1 MKFSR
6 IRTLQSKILILFVF
20 LLLVV
25 QLVSFFTTYRANKQL
40 VSTQLDNKLLTAKE
54 VFKAQFSSRRSYL
67 SAITAT
73 VAKDHGLKSILEE
86 STASILSALD
96 NHRNRVDADIALIID
111 IDGVIKAQLV
121 TYQDS
126 NGRKRSKKGSGQ
138 DTSFPGNNEFF
149 QEKTTQLI
157 RLDQALYQLSLA
169 PIKSGARIISW
180 VGFGRVIDSNFADEF
195 AKLIDVN
202 IGFLLKGDNLSQVVT
217 YSTLDGSFDFNEA
230 FATQILND
238 KNEDYISENIHLGD
252 IENSALV
259 AVLFKSKADLLKN
272 IKVDWQ
278 YFALLIAL
286 TLALSL
292 LGALF
297 IAKGITKPIK
307 NLIKQV
313 KSITHGNYE
322 GDIKVEGSIEMRQ
335 LSDEFNH
342 MTQAVISREKT
353 ISYQAFHDP
362 LTNLSNRN
370 SLLNSLVQ
378 RSEKA
383 SDFILLQLN
392 LRRIEEI
399 NDTLGH
405 KVGDQVIIEVA
416 KRLQRCQLENE
427 HFHLGGHSFVMIV
440 DNQDIEHII
449 ATVLP
454 ELEKSYQYENI
465 SLHFQYVVGIA
476 YSSQQNRKD
485 IAEILQKSNVALQ
498 YAKKQKKLYQVYDP
512 QFDTNTVERLHL
524 TNSLKTAIEEN
535 QLVLFYQPKL
545 SLSTMKLSHV
555 EALVRWQH
563 PEKGLIPPDSF
574 ISIAEKTGQMDA
586 LTRWV
591 TQEAIAQYLR
601 WQQAGLH
608 IKIAINISAE
618 NLADKSY
625 SDFVIAL
632 KQQHDLPDDDITL
645 EVTEDAVVADPE
657 QATQILSY
665 LREHGFK
672 LSIDDYGTG
681 YSSLAQLKQ
690 LPVQELKIDRSFV
703 QHLMSNE
710 NDKIIVRSTIELAHN
725 MGLSVVAEGI
735 EDEAALLWLKEHG
748 CELAQGY
755 FISRP
760 IPEESF
766 NTWLVE
772 SNYSVEKLK
781 MSC

>member
-1 MKFSR
+1 VKFSR

-25 QLVSFFTTYRANKQL
+25 QLVSFFTTYRANQQL

-54 VFKAQFSSRRSYL
+54 VFDTQFSSRRYYL
-67 SAITAT
+67 SAFAET

-86 STASILSALD
+86 STGSILSALD
-96 NHRNRVDADIALIID
+96 NHRKRIEADIALVID
-111 IDGVIKAQLV
+111 IEGVTKAQLV
-121 TYQDS
+121 TYEDR

-138 DTSFPGNNEFF
+138 GKKFPRSHEFF

-157 RLDQALYQLSLA
+157 QLDTALYQLSLA
-169 PIKSGARIISW
+169 PIKSGDRIISW
-180 VGFGRVIDSNFADEF
+180 VGFGYVIDNNLADDF
-195 AKLIDVN
+195 AKLTGVN
-202 IGFLLKGDNLSQVVT
+202 IGFLLKADKVSQVVT
-217 YSTLDGSFDFNEA
+217 YSTLDTSFHFNEA
-230 FATQILND
+230 FATQIIQDN
-238 KNEDYISENIHLGD
+238 NERYISENITLGD
-252 IENSALV
+252 VEGESLV
-259 AVLFKSKADLLKN
+259 AVMFKSKADLLKN
-272 IKVDWQ
+272 VRADWQ
-278 YFALLIAL
+278 YFALLIAFTL
-286 TLALSL
+286 TLSL

-297 IAKGITKPIK
+297 IAKGITRPIK
-307 NLIKQV
+307 KLIKQV

-362 LTNLSNRN
+362 LTDLSNRN

-378 RSEKA
+378 RGEKS

-416 KRLQRCQLENE
+416 KRLQGCQLKNE
-427 HFHLGGHSFVMIV
+427 HFHLGGNSFVMIV

-449 ATVLP
+449 SSILP
-454 ELEKSYQYENI
+454 ELEKSYQYESI

-476 YSSQQNRKD
+476 YSSQQSGKD
-485 IAEILQKSNVALQ
+485 IDEILQKSNVALQ

-625 SDFVIAL
+625 SDYVISL
-632 KQQHDLPDDDITL
+632 KERHDLPDNDITL

-665 LREHGFK
+665 LRAHGFK

-735 EDEAALLWLKEHG
+735 EDEGALLWLKEHG

-766 NTWLVE
+766 NTWLLE
-772 SNYSVEKLK
+772 SDYGVEKLRIN
-781 MSC
+781 C

>member
-1 MKFSR
+1 M
-6 IRTLQSKILILFVF
+6 
-20 LLLVV
+20 
-25 QLVSFFTTYRANKQL
+25 
-40 VSTQLDNKLLTAKE
+40 STQLDNKLLTAKE